1 MTTQTVTVTWVDPV
15 VGPGQAALATL
26 TVYAALVTTSVGPLF
41 PFGTAAP
48 GAQTFSGPAT
58 PTLATGSRYVFTV
71 KATDANGL
79 EGLQGNNSATLG
91 PIGAPGAPTIVKAV
105 LS

>member
-1 MTTQTVTVTWVDPV
+1 MTTQTVTVSWVDPV
-15 VGPGQAALATL
+15 VGPGQAPLAAL
-26 TVYAALVTTSVGPLF
+26 TVYASLVTNVAGPLF
-41 PFGTAAP
+41 AFGTAAP

-58 PTLATGSRYVFTV
+58 PLLATGSKYLFTV
-71 KATDANGL
+71 KATDTNGL

-91 PIGAPGAPTIVKAV
+91 PIGAPGAPTIVKAI